1 MELHERLK
9 IFFERLRTAPPCAS
23 AEEALALV
31 CRLIEEVEEEFCPVP
46 REASPPKRRIGR
58 MYPPQADSI
67 TFAEGGAIHAIT
79 SGHLI
84 QCHADGAI
92 YIEHMRS
99 RRIELIKSAAKL

>member
-1 MELHERLK
+1 MELQERLK
-9 IFFERLRTAPPCAS
+9 IFFERLRTAPPCAN

-31 CRLIEEVEEEFCPVP
+31 CRLIEEVEEEFCAVP

-67 TFAEGGAIHAIT
+67 TFAEGGTIQAIT

-84 QCHADGAI
+84 YCCADGRI
-92 YIEHMRS
+92 LIEHIRS
-99 RRIELIKSAAKL
+99 GRVELLKLAAKL